1 MGLFRRGLEMHTKYL
16 IAAAIAL
23 VATTGLSSAN
33 ALGIASPPITQSL
46 DLNQVL
52 GFSEAVAPFSGEG
65 VPVALGAARTSL
77 VPALSS
83 TTTTF
88 QAEEEPEI
96 PRWFTKDT
104 ISLEEIARVQAENPR
119 CLIDSNGCVP
129 YMAANILVEP
139 SWLASQG

>member
-1 MGLFRRGLEMHTKYL
+1 MGLFRRGLEMHAKYL

-23 VATTGLSSAN
+23 AATTGLSSAN
-33 ALGIASPPITQSL
+33 ALGVASPPITQNL
-46 DLNQVL
+46 DLNRVL
-52 GFSEAVAPFSGEG
+52 GFGEAVVPFNEEG

-83 TTTTF
+83 TTATF
-88 QAEEEPEI
+88 QAEEPEI

-119 CLIDSNGCVP
+119 CLIDSSGCVP
-129 YMAANILVEP
+129 YMATNILVEP
-139 SWLASQG
+139 HWLAAQS